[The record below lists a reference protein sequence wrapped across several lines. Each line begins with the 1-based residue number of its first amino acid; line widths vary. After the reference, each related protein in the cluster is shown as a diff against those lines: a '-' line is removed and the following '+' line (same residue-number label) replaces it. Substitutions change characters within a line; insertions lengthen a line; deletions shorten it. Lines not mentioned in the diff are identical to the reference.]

1 LGLNVKVRFSGVARV
16 SYLGN
21 LLADFDLKSD
31 EWHDEDELQANKG
44 NWRQDDGCDDHRNPR
59 TSPRKKRD
67 SPGIDGDLHGL
78 TIPRRPP

>member
-44 NWRQDDGCDDHRNPR
+44 N
-59 TSPRKKRD
+59 
-67 SPGIDGDLHGL
+67 
-78 TIPRRPP
+78 